1 MERHRLLPEGAGA
14 AAAAVVAA
22 CYAVVLGLGLAVAG
36 QTSAGP
42 VDLALSRATG
52 RLFTH
57 LPGALTPL
65 SYATRSVSIAVIVL
79 VLVVVA
85 LRAGRPRVAVLA
97 VAGPVVTAALNTWVL
112 KPLFDRTH
120 NDYLAYPSGHTG
132 TMAAVLA
139 VVAVVIAGNA
149 APGRRALAALG
160 AGTAAVALTAVAAGA
175 IVGLDYHYPSDTVG
189 AVFWATGTVIVL
201 AWVVDRVPSSAE
213 KVSKSSRPPD
223 FVHTK

>member
-1 MERHRLLPEGAGA
+1 MERHRLLPEGTGA

-36 QTSAGP
+36 STSAGP

-52 RLFTH
+52 RLFAH

-65 SYATRSVSIAVIVL
+65 SYATRSVSIVVIVV
-79 VLVVVA
+79 VLVALA

-97 VAGPVVTAALNTWVL
+97 VAGPVVTAALNTWAL
-112 KPLFDRTH
+112 KPLFGRTH

-139 VVAVVIAGNA
+139 VVVVVIVGNA
-149 APGRRALAALG
+149 PPGRRALAALG
-160 AGTAAVALTAVAAGA
+160 GGTAAAVLIVVAAGA

-189 AVFWATGTVIVL
+189 AVFWATGTVVVL
-201 AWVVDRVPSSAE
+201 AWVVDRVPARAGKMPQSSQQ
-213 KVSKSSRPPD
+213 PD
-223 FVHTK
+223 LVHTK